1 MNIYGFDD
9 YNQQGS
15 LRVSGWMWF
24 WFIYSLRHAI
34 LWLGLSIAHSP
45 GMLDEFTN
53 ETHWAYLLCGIPSLV
68 LLSNIGFR
76 IPNSGVIP
84 RWIWKNGRWLLASS
98 ILLHVVIAIG
108 FGLIKPEWHI
118 SVEQI
123 LFFTLDAL
131 GLRFIF
137 KSQRVKDVFADFPA
151 RPEKVEKKHVK
162 PAQASRA
169 EGDSQVTDKT
179 AKLISEEMQVPALS
193 SSVPDVLKVGVGE
206 ALQFGIRSHQSG
218 QLALAEQVY
227 MQILAHYPENADALH
242 LMGVVNHQRGIRDE
256 AERLIL
262 KAITVQP
269 NAAVYY
275 GNLGRVYHAQGRMVE
290 AIARYEQALQI
301 QPDFP
306 DAIAGLESLRGRAWL
321 QAKN

>member
-1 MNIYGFDD
+1 
-9 YNQQGS
+9 
-15 LRVSGWMWF
+15 MWF
-24 WFIYSLRHAI
+24 WLIYSLRHAI
-34 LWLGLSIAHSP
+34 LWLGLSIAHSHS
-45 GMLDEFTN
+45 MLDELTN

-68 LLSNIGFR
+68 LLADVGFR
-76 IPNSGVIP
+76 IPNSGGLA
-84 RWIWKNGRWLLASS
+84 RWIWRNGRWLLASS

-108 FGLIKPEWHI
+108 LGLIKPEWHI
-118 SVEQI
+118 PIEQI

-151 RPEKVEKKHVK
+151 QPEKVEKKHVK
-162 PAQASRA
+162 PAQASQV
-169 EGDSQVTDKT
+169 EGDNPVGDKA
-179 AKLISEEMQVPALS
+179 AKNVSKAPPAPAVPLPAM
-193 SSVPDVLKVGVGE
+193 PDVLKVGVGE
-206 ALQFGIRSHQSG
+206 ALQFGISCHQNG
-218 QLALAEQVY
+218 QLELAEQVY
-227 MQILAHYPENADALH
+227 MQILANYPDNADALH
-242 LMGVVNHQRGIRDE
+242 LMGVINHQRGIRDE

-262 KAITVQP
+262 KAIAVQP

-275 GNLGRVYHAQGRMVE
+275 GNLGRVYHAQGRMTE

-321 QAKN
+321 QAGN